1 MNPNMPTPRQ
11 IIIKMGSN
19 GSKRK
24 TVNYQEVPIRLSA
37 DFSTEMLQAKRE
49 LQNIFKVLKQKNVLP
64 SILYPASLSFG
75 RRDKELVRR
84 EKLKRIQQY

>member
-49 LQNIFKVLKQKNVLP
+49 LQNIFKVLKQKNVQP